1 MAGVEL
7 QGRLV
12 ACRRKN
18 VRSNRD
24 VGESQ
29 MNLQNKTIVITGGA
43 QGLGLEM
50 ARMCAAEGAKLALI
64 DMNADQLAAAKAEL
78 GSKTTVQTYIANVAN
93 EQQVEATFAQ
103 IDSDF
108 NGIDGLINNAGILR
122 DGLLLKYKDG
132 ELQSKMSLAQFQS
145 VIDVNLTGVFLCG
158 REAAAAMV
166 KRGTKGVI
174 INMSSVAR
182 AGNMGQTNYA
192 ASKAG
197 VVAMTVTWAREL
209 GRFGIRVGAIAPGV
223 IRTAMTDAMKPE
235 ARDRLEKMKP
245 VGRLGEASEIAH
257 TAKYIF
263 ENDFFTG
270 RVVEVDGGISM

>member
-1 MAGVEL
+1 MQL
-7 QGRLV
+7 
-12 ACRRKN
+12 
-18 VRSNRD
+18 RD
-24 VGESQ
+24 KV
-29 MNLQNKTIVITGGA
+29 IVVTGGA

-50 ARMCAAEGAKLALI
+50 ARMCAAQGAHLALL
-64 DMNADQLAAAKAEL
+64 DMNDAQLQAAKDEL
-78 GSKTTVQTYIANVAN
+78 ASTGVTVRSYVCNVAN
-93 EQQVEATFAQ
+93 EESVVSTFTA
-103 IDSDF
+103 IAADF
-108 NGIDGLINNAGILR
+108 GGIDGLINNAGILR

-132 ELQSKMSLAQFQS
+132 QLTGKMPLEQFQS

-158 REAAAAMV
+158 REAAAMMV
-166 KRGTKGVI
+166 QQGRKGVI

-209 GRFGIRVGAIAPGV
+209 GRYGIRVGAIAPGV

-235 ARDRLEKMKP
+235 ARERLEKMKP
-245 VGRLGEASEIAH
+245 VGRLGEAGEIAH
-257 TAKYIF
+257 TAQYIF

-270 RVVEVDGGISM
+270 RVVEIDGGIAM

>member
-1 MAGVEL
+1 
-7 QGRLV
+7 
-12 ACRRKN
+12 
-18 VRSNRD
+18 
-24 VGESQ
+24 
-29 MNLQNKTIVITGGA
+29 MNLQGKNIVVTGGA

-50 ARMCAAEGAKLALI
+50 ARMCAAQGAHVALI
-64 DMNADQLAAAKAEL
+64 DMNEEQLAAAKTEL
-78 GSKTTVQTYIANVAN
+78 VASGVTVRTYIANVAS
-93 EQQVEATFAQ
+93 ETEVEATFAA

-108 NGIDGLINNAGILR
+108 DGFDGLINNAGILR
-122 DGLLLKYKDG
+122 DGLLLKFKDG
-132 ELQSKMSLAQFQS
+132 ELQSKMSLQQFQS

-166 KRGTKGVI
+166 KRGRKGVI

-182 AGNMGQTNYA
+182 GGNMGQTNYA

-209 GRFGIRVGAIAPGV
+209 GRYGIRVGAIAPGV

-245 VGRLGEASEIAH
+245 VGRLGEANEIAH
-257 TAKYIF
+257 TARYIF

-270 RVVEVDGGISM
+270 RVVEIDGGISM

>member
-1 MAGVEL
+1 
-7 QGRLV
+7 
-12 ACRRKN
+12 
-18 VRSNRD
+18 
-24 VGESQ
+24 
-29 MNLQNKTIVITGGA
+29 MNLQDKVIVITGGA

-50 ARMCAAEGAKLALI
+50 ARMCADSGAALALI
-64 DMNADQLAAAKAEL
+64 DMNAEQLAAAATEL
-78 GSKTTVQTYIANVAN
+78 RASGVRVETYAANVSDEASV
-93 EQQVEATFAQ
+93 EQTFAA
-103 IDSDF
+103 IAADF
-108 NGIDGLINNAGILR
+108 GGIDGLINNAGILR

-132 ELQSKMSLAQFQS
+132 VLTGKMPLQQFQS

-158 REAAAAMV
+158 REAAALMV
-166 KRGTKGVI
+166 QTGRKGVI

-182 AGNMGQTNYA
+182 GGNMGQTNYA

-209 GRFGIRVGAIAPGV
+209 GRYGIRVGAIAPGV

-235 ARDRLEKMKP
+235 ARERLVAMKP
-245 VGRLGEASEIAH
+245 VGRLGEAAEIAH

-270 RVVEVDGGISM
+270 RVVEIDGGISM

>member
-1 MAGVEL
+1 
-7 QGRLV
+7 
-12 ACRRKN
+12 
-18 VRSNRD
+18 
-24 VGESQ
+24 
-29 MNLQNKTIVITGGA
+29 MNLQDKVIVITGGA

-50 ARMCAAEGAKLALI
+50 ARMCADNGAALALI
-64 DMNADQLAAAKAEL
+64 DMNAEQLAAAATQLRATGVRVE
-78 GSKTTVQTYIANVAN
+78 TYAANVADETSV
-93 EQQVEATFAQ
+93 EQTFAA
-103 IDSDF
+103 IAADF
-108 NGIDGLINNAGILR
+108 GGIDGLINNAGILR

-132 ELQSKMSLAQFQS
+132 QLTGKMPLQQFQS

-158 REAAAAMV
+158 REAAALMV
-166 KRGTKGVI
+166 QTGRKGVI

-182 AGNMGQTNYA
+182 GGNMGQTNYA

-209 GRFGIRVGAIAPGV
+209 GRYGIRVGAIAPGV

-235 ARDRLEKMKP
+235 ARDRLVAMKP
-245 VGRLGEASEIAH
+245 VGRLGEAAEIAH

-270 RVVEVDGGISM
+270 RVVEIDGGISM

>member
-1 MAGVEL
+1 
-7 QGRLV
+7 
-12 ACRRKN
+12 
-18 VRSNRD
+18 
-24 VGESQ
+24 
-29 MNLQNKTIVITGGA
+29 MNLQDKVIVITGGA

-50 ARMCAAEGAKLALI
+50 ARMCADNGAALALI
-64 DMNADQLAAAKAEL
+64 DMNTEQLDAAATEL
-78 GSKTTVQTYIANVAN
+78 RGLGVRVQTYVANVADEASV
-93 EQQVEATFAQ
+93 EQTFAA
-103 IDSDF
+103 IAADF
-108 NGIDGLINNAGILR
+108 GGIDGLINNAGILR

-132 ELQSKMSLAQFQS
+132 VLTGKMPLQQFQS

-158 REAAAAMV
+158 REAAALMV
-166 KRGTKGVI
+166 QTGRKGVI

-182 AGNMGQTNYA
+182 GGNMGQTNYA

-209 GRFGIRVGAIAPGV
+209 GRYGIRVGAIAPGV

-235 ARDRLEKMKP
+235 ARDRLVAMKP
-245 VGRLGEASEIAH
+245 VGRLGEAAEIAH

-270 RVVEVDGGISM
+270 RVVEIDGGISM

>member
-1 MAGVEL
+1 
-7 QGRLV
+7 
-12 ACRRKN
+12 
-18 VRSNRD
+18 
-24 VGESQ
+24 
-29 MNLQNKTIVITGGA
+29 MNLKDKTIVITGGA

-50 ARMCAAEGAKLALI
+50 ARMCAAEGAKLALL
-64 DMNADQLAAAKAEL
+64 DMNPEQLAAAKAEL
-78 GSKTTVQTYIANVAN
+78 SAQTQVAVYIANVAD
-93 EQQVEATFAQ
+93 EAQVEATFAQ
-103 IDSDF
+103 IDADF

-122 DGLLLKYKDG
+122 DGLLLKVKDG
-132 ELQSKMSLAQFQS
+132 ELVAKMPLQQFQS

-158 REAAAAMV
+158 REAAALMV
-166 KRGTKGVI
+166 KHGRKGVI

-209 GRFGIRVGAIAPGV
+209 GRYGIRVGAIAPGV

-235 ARDRLEKMKP
+235 ARERLEKMKP
-245 VGRLGEASEIAH
+245 VGRLGEAAEIAH

-270 RVVEVDGGISM
+270 RVVEIDGGISF

>member
-1 MAGVEL
+1 
-7 QGRLV
+7 
-12 ACRRKN
+12 
-18 VRSNRD
+18 
-24 VGESQ
+24 
-29 MNLQNKTIVITGGA
+29 MNLKDKVIVITGGA

-50 ARMCAAEGAKLALI
+50 ARMCADNGAALALI
-64 DMNADQLAAAKAEL
+64 DMNAEQLAAAAAEL
-78 GSKTTVQTYIANVAN
+78 RAVGVRVETYAANVADESSV
-93 EQQVEATFAQ
+93 EQTFAA
-103 IDSDF
+103 IAADF
-108 NGIDGLINNAGILR
+108 GGIDGLINNAGILR

-132 ELQSKMSLAQFQS
+132 QLIGKMPLQQFQS

-158 REAAAAMV
+158 REAAALMV
-166 KRGTKGVI
+166 QTGRKGVI

-182 AGNMGQTNYA
+182 GGNMGQTNYA

-209 GRFGIRVGAIAPGV
+209 GRYGIRVGAIAPGV

-235 ARDRLEKMKP
+235 ARDRLVAMKP
-245 VGRLGEASEIAH
+245 VGRLGEAAEIAH

>member
-1 MAGVEL
+1 
-7 QGRLV
+7 
-12 ACRRKN
+12 
-18 VRSNRD
+18 
-24 VGESQ
+24 
-29 MNLQNKTIVITGGA
+29 MNLNNKIIAITGGA

-50 ARMCAAEGAKLALI
+50 ARMCAAEGARLALI
-64 DMNADQLAAAKAEL
+64 DMNTEQLAAAKAEL
-78 GSKTTVQTYIANVAN
+78 SANAEVRTYQANVAN
-93 EQQVEATFAQ
+93 EAEVEATFAA

-108 NGIDGLINNAGILR
+108 DGLDGLINNAGILR

-132 ELQSKMSLAQFQS
+132 ELVSKMPLQQFQS

-158 REAAAAMV
+158 REAAAIMV
-166 KRGTKGVI
+166 QRGTKGVI

-182 AGNMGQTNYA
+182 GGNMGQTNYA

-209 GRFGIRVGAIAPGV
+209 GRYGIRVGAIAPGV

-235 ARDRLEKMKP
+235 ARERLEKMKP

-263 ENDFFTG
+263 DNDFFTG
-270 RVVEVDGGISM
+270 RVIEIDGGISM

>member
-1 MAGVEL
+1 
-7 QGRLV
+7 
-12 ACRRKN
+12 
-18 VRSNRD
+18 
-24 VGESQ
+24 
-29 MNLQNKTIVITGGA
+29 MNLKDKVIVITGGA

-50 ARMCAAEGAKLALI
+50 ARMCADNGAVLALI
-64 DMNADQLAAAKAEL
+64 DMNAEQLAAAATEL
-78 GSKTTVQTYIANVAN
+78 RAVGVRVETYVANVADETCV
-93 EQQVEATFAQ
+93 EQTFAS
-103 IDSDF
+103 IAADF
-108 NGIDGLINNAGILR
+108 GGIDGLINNAGILR

-132 ELQSKMSLAQFQS
+132 QLTGKMSLQQFQS

-158 REAAAAMV
+158 REAAALMV
-166 KRGTKGVI
+166 QTGRKGVI

-182 AGNMGQTNYA
+182 GGNMGQTNYA

-209 GRFGIRVGAIAPGV
+209 GRYGIRVGAIAPGV

-235 ARDRLEKMKP
+235 ARDRLVAMKP
-245 VGRLGEASEIAH
+245 VGRLGEAAEIAH